1 MNLLKQ
7 FAIWLSSTG
16 QDTPEHAMRRFQ
28 RKRAALQ
35 QEFLGRAA
43 QSGRPRGLRWAECQ
57 WQDTQQLLRE
67 RSTGTLTL
75 LIGINVQFEAIEGG
89 DMEDVAAVS
98 MIRDACAVFFYSAGV
113 WRTDG
118 RTLFNM
124 NPESAAVRLIESYEP
139 ASCNIAK

>member
-1 MNLLKQ
+1 MRQ
-7 FAIWLSSTG
+7 F
-16 QDTPEHAMRRFQ
+16 E
-28 RKRAALQ
+28 RKRSVLQ
-35 QEFLGRAA
+35 QEFVGRAS
-43 QSGRPRGLRWAECQ
+43 QSGKPRGLRWAECQ

-98 MIRDACAVFFYSAGV
+98 MIRDACAVFHYSDGI
-113 WRTDG
+113 WRTEG

-124 NPESAAVRLIESYEP
+124 NPESAAVRLTESYEP
-139 ASCNIAK
+139 ASCKIEK

>member
-7 FAIWLSSTG
+7 FARWLRSTNHE
-16 QDTPEHAMRRFQ
+16 TPERVIRRFQ
-28 RKRAALQ
+28 KKRAALQ
-35 QEFLGRAA
+35 KEFLLRAS

-67 RSTGTLTL
+67 RLTGTLTL

-98 MIRDACAVFFYSAGV
+98 MIRDASAVFHYSGGA
-113 WRTDG
+113 WKTAG

-124 NPESAAVRLIESYEP
+124 NPESAAVRLVESYEP
-139 ASCNIAK
+139 VPLNTAK